1 MSWFR
6 GEKEIKQSNFFKMST
21 FDNTCQLE
29 ITRVYSEDEGEYT
42 CVARNAGGMVTC
54 SAHLKLDGEFA
65 YLSVTRW
72 LPIPG
77 IDSDSTLAY
86 SYTGVGQASCLD

>member
-1 MSWFR
+1 MSWYR
-6 GEKEIKQSNFFKMST
+6 GEKEIKQSDVFRIST
-21 FDNTCQLE
+21 FDDTCQLE
-29 ITRVYSEDEGEYT
+29 ITRVYSEVEGEYT
-42 CVARNAGGMVTC
+42 CVARNPAGMVSC